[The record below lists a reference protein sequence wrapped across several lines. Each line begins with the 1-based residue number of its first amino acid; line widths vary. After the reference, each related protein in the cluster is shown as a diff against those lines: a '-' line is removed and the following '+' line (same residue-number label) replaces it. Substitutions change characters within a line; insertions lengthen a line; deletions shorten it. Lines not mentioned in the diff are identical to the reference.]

1 VITRLGFLIGGKGTV
16 VAKKLGTLQWILIG
30 LGVAL
35 GYAGWRFGWPAAIG
49 LGVALA
55 GLGIAA
61 GGVEDMLNREVS
73 LSYRDEGGH
82 YQTYSG
88 TSAVLMGV
96 TLVLA
101 GLAMLVGGLAYAAG
115 LGAWLWGNI
124 RAHPGPALVLAGLAM
139 IAYGGMEALGAR
151 ENRLSASFLNFL
163 GSVPARI
170 FGVLLVVVG
179 LVTLGAGTLEL
190 IAPQAFDALLAYLK
204 EALLP
209 QIPK

>member
-1 VITRLGFLIGGKGTV
+1 

-30 LGVAL
+30 LGTAI
-35 GYAGWRFGWPAAIG
+35 GYAGWRFGWPAVIG

-55 GLGIAA
+55 GLGVAA

-73 LSYRDEGGH
+73 LSYHEEGGR

-88 TSAVLMGV
+88 ASAVLMGV
-96 TLVLA
+96 MWVLV
-101 GLAMLVGGLAYAAG
+101 GLAMVIGGLAAMVG
-115 LGAWLWGNI
+115 LGGWLWSNL
-124 RAHPGPALVLAGLAM
+124 RAHPGPALVLAGMAM
-139 IAYGGMEALGAR
+139 IAYGGSEALGAR

-170 FGVLLVVVG
+170 FGVILVVVG
-179 LVTLGAGTLEL
+179 LLALGAGTLEL

-204 EALLP
+204 ETLLP
-209 QIPK
+209 RMPE